1 MTNEMQVF
9 NFNGSEIRIVE
20 KDGQPWWVAK
30 DVCDYFGDTNRNRT
44 MQALDED
51 EKGYTQMTTPG
62 GPQSMAV
69 VSEAGLYAMLFAMQP
84 EKGRGVTDEYV
95 AERQQKITAFKRWVT
110 HEVLPSIR
118 KHGMY
123 TTPGTVEDL
132 LASPDTFI
140 KILQEIKAERQ
151 RSAALAL
158 QNAKQEQI
166 IHELKPKA
174 DYTDKILQNRGL
186 VTITQIAK
194 DYGMSGEAMN
204 ALLHELGI
212 QYKQSDQWLLYAK
225 YQSKGYTHSHTIDIT
240 RSDGSPDVKMNT
252 KWTQKGRLFLYDTL
266 RRHGTLPM
274 IERSDF

>member
-1 MTNEMQVF
+1 MTNEMQMF
-9 NFNGSEIRIVE
+9 NSEEFGNIRATEISGE
-20 KDGQPWWVAK
+20 PWFVGK
-30 DVCDYFGDTNRNRT
+30 DVALALGFKDTVN
-44 MQALDED
+44 ALKTHVHED
-51 EKGYTQMTTPG
+51 DRKGWRITTPSRG
-62 GPQSMAV
+62 EQEMTV
-69 VSEAGLYAMLFAMQP
+69 VNESGLYALIFGSKLDSAQ
-84 EKGRGVTDEYV
+84 R
-95 AERQQKITAFKRWVT
+95 FKRWVT

-118 KHGMY
+118 KHGLY
-123 TTPGTVEDL
+123 AAPATVDEIL
-132 LASPDTFI
+132 TNPDTFI
-140 KILQEIKAERQ
+140 KLLQEIKAEREK
-151 RSAALAL
+151 SAELSL
-158 QNAKQEQI
+158 QNARQAQI